1 MNIAEFLGY
10 DRHGTIQEIPT
21 TLNRSKLGT
30 LGVSL
35 AALGFNAPAWVAASS
50 MSILY
55 GIVGTAAPLTLLIAY
70 VFPMLVLALA
80 LVYLTRLAPS
90 AGGIFTF
97 ASRFLHSDAGTIL
110 GWAYVVMAATV
121 TPMTA
126 VIGAEYIQALIPA
139 LKGGVL
145 AQVIGTVMVLTF
157 MVVSLRGIEITAR
170 AAATFLVF
178 EVGVVV
184 GLGLLGIL
192 HPDIAHPSFS
202 SLYSV
207 SAAGG
212 WGAVGRGV
220 LFGLWMLANFDSA
233 INFIEE
239 AKVPVRTIQR
249 SLILVL
255 SAAFVIYSIA
265 AIGWQFAIPV
275 DQLAKIVES
284 GDGGPIAAVAHK
296 YLPNW
301 LNWIAV
307 FVVIT
312 SASAGLQISM
322 TSGARAAYRMSQDG
336 HLPAVLGRVNGKKVP
351 WVITVLISA
360 YAVLLVWLKPLADLQ
375 WYYDVITITLVISY
389 MTALMAFIAVTFRK
403 RPLGQALLVN
413 ILPALSLLV
422 LAYIGYTA
430 GAVPASP
437 GDLYNAWY
445 MGGLVVLTGAL
456 WVWYGKRSRSAPPPA
471 TGAHPMPAESTGS
484 EAP

>member
-1 MNIAEFLGY
+1 MGFVEFIGY
-10 DRHGTIQEIPT
+10 DKHGTIQEIPT
-21 TLNRSKLGT
+21 TLNKGKLGT
-30 LGVSL
+30 AGVSL

-70 VFPMLVLALA
+70 LFPMLVLAFA
-80 LVYLTRLAPS
+80 LVYLTRQAPS

-97 ASRFLHSDAGTIL
+97 ASRFLHSDIGTIL

-139 LKGGVL
+139 L
-145 AQVIGTVMVLTF
+145 QGTVQAQILGTAMILIFLAVGLW
-157 MVVSLRGIEITAR
+157 GIEITAR
-170 AAATFLVF
+170 AAAIFLVF
-178 EVGVVV
+178 EVSVVV
-184 GLGLLGIL
+184 GLGLLGIV
-192 HPDIAHPSFS
+192 HPDVSHVSFQ

-212 WGAVGRGV
+212 WGAVGTGV

-249 SLILVL
+249 ALLIVL
-255 SAAFVIYSIA
+255 SSAFVIYSVA

-275 DQLAKIVES
+275 SQLSKIIEN
-284 GDGGPIAAVAHK
+284 GNGGPIAAVAHK
-296 YLPNW
+296 YLPPS
-301 LNWIAV
+301 LSWIAI

-322 TSGARAAYRMSQDG
+322 TSGARAAYRMSRDG
-336 HLPAVLGRVNGKKVP
+336 HLPASFGRINSKKVP
-351 WVITVLISA
+351 WVITTLISA
-360 YAVLLVWLKPLADLQ
+360 YSIALVWFKPLADLQ
-375 WYYDVITITLVISY
+375 WYYDVVTITLVISY
-389 MTALMAFIAVTFRK
+389 MTALLAFIAVTFRQRK
-403 RPLGQALLVN
+403 LSRAILIS
-413 ILPALSLLV
+413 ILPLLSIVV
-422 LAYIGYTA
+422 LGYIGYTA
-430 GAVPASP
+430 GAVPATP

-445 MGGLVVLTGAL
+445 MGIVVVVTGGF
-456 WVWYGKRSRSAPPPA
+456 WIWYGRRHRKSAP
-471 TGAHPMPAESTGS
+471 MPHVAAS
-484 EAP
+484 ED